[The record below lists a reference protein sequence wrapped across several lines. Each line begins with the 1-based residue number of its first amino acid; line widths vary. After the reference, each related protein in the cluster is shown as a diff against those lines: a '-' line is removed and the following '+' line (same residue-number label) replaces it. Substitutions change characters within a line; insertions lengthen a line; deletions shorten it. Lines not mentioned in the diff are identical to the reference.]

1 MIGRK
6 NKDMNKKSSSDQIT
20 TVVAEGSSIEGT
32 LMTSS
37 ARIDGSFTGEAKLYG
52 TLIIGEKG
60 HVNGSIHAPRVLVY
74 GRSEGKIRANVL
86 EIKQTGNV
94 EGDIVVQ
101 ALAVENGG
109 IFNGNS
115 SMKKSEHN
123 ASEQKTVETTDN
135 SEVASFQA
143 FKENK

>member
-6 NKDMNKKSSSDQIT
+6 KKDMNKKSNSDQIT

-32 LMTSS
+32 IMTSS
-37 ARIDGSFTGEAKLYG
+37 ARIDGSFKGEAKLYG

-60 HVNGSIHAPRVLVY
+60 HVKGEIHAPRVLVY

-101 ALAVENGG
+101 ALTVENGG

-115 SMKKSEHN
+115 SIKKSEYN
-123 ASEQKTVETTDN
+123 TSQQKTVETTDS

>member
-6 NKDMNKKSSSDQIT
+6 KKDMNKKSNSDQIT

-32 LMTSS
+32 IMTSS

-60 HVNGSIHAPRVLVY
+60 HLNGDIHAPRVLVY

-94 EGDIVVQ
+94 EGDIVIQ
-101 ALAVENGG
+101 TLTVENGG

-123 ASEQKTVETTDN
+123 TSEQKTVETTDN